1 VFERKSNNNKSINK
15 QFDRAE
21 IDKSI
26 NNNKSDRSGSGSG
39 QNVNVTQQHNH
50 EIKTERMT
58 ERTTDRTTDRSSD
71 TNINMAITE
80 SDNRQYISN
89 KRDRNI
95 NININQI
102 KEREDKSDNIQNIN
116 NNVKDKDIYR
126 DSTNNNQDEKNI
138 NNNEKGDKNYSMLPE
153 LRSKSEVKIEPYIF
167 SRSNNAWKA
176 ITPFKYMY
184 VP

>member
-50 EIKTERMT
+50 EITTERMT
-58 ERTTDRTTDRSSD
+58 ERTTDRSSD
-71 TNINMAITE
+71 TNMVITE

-89 KRDRNI
+89 KRDGNI
-95 NININQI
+95 NYNQI

-116 NNVKDKDIYR
+116 NN
-126 DSTNNNQDEKNI
+126 EK
-138 NNNEKGDKNYSMLPE
+138 EDKNYSMLPE
-153 LRSKSEVKIEPYIF
+153 LRTKSEVKIEPYIF

>member
-50 EIKTERMT
+50 EITTDRMT
-58 ERTTDRTTDRSSD
+58 ERTTDRSSD
-71 TNINMAITE
+71 INMAITE
-80 SDNRQYISN
+80 SDNRQYISK
-89 KRDRNI
+89 KRDGNI
-95 NININQI
+95 NYNQI

-116 NNVKDKDIYR
+116 NNVKDKDIHR
-126 DSTNNNQDEKNI
+126 DSSNNNQDDKNKNI
-138 NNNEKGDKNYSMLPE
+138 NKNDNEKEDKNYSMLPE
-153 LRSKSEVKIEPYIF
+153 LRTKSEVKIEPYIF

-176 ITPFKYMY
+176 ITPFK
-184 VP
+184 